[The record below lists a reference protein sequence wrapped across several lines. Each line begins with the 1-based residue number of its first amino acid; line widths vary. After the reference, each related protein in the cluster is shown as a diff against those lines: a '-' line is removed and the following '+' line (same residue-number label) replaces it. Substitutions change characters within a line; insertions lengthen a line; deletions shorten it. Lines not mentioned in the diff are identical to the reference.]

1 MVESCVFYMQ
11 DRRNICLTH
20 ILKLR
25 SADVDGLEAA
35 VAVGDIKSN
44 GLAVFQGLEAVG
56 SDAGVVNEDV
66 LAVLAVGDEAEALLR
81 VKPFY
86 CTFIHERYLLKY
98 NIIFFDKTKK
108 NHTFL

>member
-35 VAVGDIKSN
+35 VAVGDVKCD
-44 GLAVFQGLEAVG
+44 GLAVIQ
-56 SDAGVVNEDV
+56 
-66 LAVLAVGDEAEALLR
+66 
-81 VKPFY
+81 
-86 CTFIHERYLLKY
+86 
-98 NIIFFDKTKK
+98 
-108 NHTFL
+108 

>member
-35 VAVGDIKSN
+35 VAVGDVKCD
-44 GLAVFQGLEAVG
+44 GLTVIQ
-56 SDAGVVNEDV
+56 
-66 LAVLAVGDEAEALLR
+66 
-81 VKPFY
+81 
-86 CTFIHERYLLKY
+86 
-98 NIIFFDKTKK
+98 
-108 NHTFL
+108 